1 MNDLAQALDLTRQEG
16 FVVRIAGSFPERD
29 IPIRVG
35 KYVRAGHVQS
45 ETRWMKAELVA
56 NRLAEA

>member
-16 FVVRIAGSFPERD
+16 SVVRIAGSFPERD

-45 ETRWMKAELVA
+45 ETHRMKAELVA
-56 NRLAEA
+56 SRLAQA

>member
-1 MNDLAQALDLTRQEG
+1 MNDLAQPLDLTRQEG
-16 FVVRIAGSFPERD
+16 SVVRIAGSFPERD

-45 ETRWMKAELVA
+45 ETHRMKAELVA